1 MSNPVPAG
9 RGAGGIAKTL
19 SEAWWLFLLRG
30 VAAIIFGVLAF
41 FWPGITLLTLVLFYG
56 AFMLVDGLF
65 ALGAAIVGK
74 ASTSRRWWLA
84 VAGVLGIGIGVMTF
98 MWPGV
103 TLLVLLLFIAGWAF
117 AMGVMQIIGA
127 IQLRKEI
134 DNEWLLILSGA
145 LSVVF
150 GIAIVVAPVAG
161 AVALIWMMAFYTI
174 LFGAILIGFSFRL
187 KKYKDR
193 AA

>member
-9 RGAGGIAKTL
+9 RGVGGIAKTL